1 MILHSKPVG
10 DQRERQ
16 HEERENIS
24 ESPANKESYPKV
36 KDYSSAALRLT
47 VIRSMVRYR
56 LYLIPPLPTI
66 IWGFKFFFWC
76 YIYART
82 REDKIYAEG
91 NNNPTLSY
99 I

>member
-24 ESPANKESYPKV
+24 KSSANKESYPKG

-47 VIRSMVRYR
+47 VVRSMAMVSYR
-56 LYLIPPLPTI
+56 LYLIPPLPAI
-66 IWGFKFFFWC
+66 IWGFKFFFFGVIC
-76 YIYART
+76 
-82 REDKIYAEG
+82 
-91 NNNPTLSY
+91 SY
-99 I
+99 T